1 MTLALLQ
8 KRFEAVVN
16 AALYPGHSPALPQQF
31 ESWK

>member
-8 KRFEAVVN
+8 KAFDAVVN

-31 ESWK
+31 ESWE